1 MNDDSPSGTY
11 MQEQMDQAR
20 FLACIA
26 EPTRLQILLLL
37 AKGKKKCVGEIAD
50 TLGKEQS
57 LISHHLA
64 RLRKCNIISA
74 TQAAQKVYYAI
85 TDSRISELVLIV
97 QSLVNDR
104 PFCEKEAGYHGIV
117 YGGAGR
123 N

>member
-1 MNDDSPSGTY
+1 MNDDAPSGTY

-26 EPTRLQILLLL
+26 EPNRLQILLLL

-64 RLRKCNIISA
+64 RLRKCNILSA
-74 TQAAQKVYYAI
+74 TQTAQKVYYAI

-104 PFCEKEAGYHGIV
+104 PFCEKETG
-117 YGGAGR
+117 
-123 N
+123 